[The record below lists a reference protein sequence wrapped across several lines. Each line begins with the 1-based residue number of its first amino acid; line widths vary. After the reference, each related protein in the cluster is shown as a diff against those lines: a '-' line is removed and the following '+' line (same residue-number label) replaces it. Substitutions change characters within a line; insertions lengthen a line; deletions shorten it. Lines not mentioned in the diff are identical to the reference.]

1 MPPETRGIIEERLVF
16 AESLPKDEHL
26 ARIKLADLA
35 LDTRIVNGH
44 TTTSDCLWVGL
55 PVVTVKGN
63 QFASRVSA
71 SLILR
76 PSGCPNLFAAVP
88 RRMTRLP

>member
-1 MPPETRGIIEERLVF
+1 MPPETAGVIEERLVF

-44 TTTSDCLWVGL
+44 TTTSDCLWVDL

-63 QFASRVSA
+63 HFASRVSA
-71 SLILR
+71 SLIT
-76 PSGCPNLFAAVP
+76 AVGLPELVCRQP
-88 RRMTRLP
+88 RGV